1 MGLFFWVGSPTKRW
15 MDPDF
20 FANVGVMSFRRD
32 NQLEQNYVLSMI
44 FWTLRIFRVFGST
57 FLVGWELIT
66 SRYVN
71 WRWQWAVKKQGDP
84 DPYIF
89 TLRIV
94 YDASPS
100 IWLERG
106 SPQDIQTPLEKVFQ
120 EVFGC
125 ARIVKASKDCNK
137 HSQAFHVGVS
147 TVCKNLRI
155 IPGFWLI
162 FCWSSSIPSKGYQSL
177 CWTQNCPKRDSRKKN
192 MFVFAKKKSWER
204 KTVHPIQPLVT

>member
-1 MGLFFWVGSPTKRW
+1 
-15 MDPDF
+15 
-20 FANVGVMSFRRD
+20 
-32 NQLEQNYVLSMI
+32 MI
-44 FWTLRIFRVFGST
+44 FWTLRIFVFLVAS

-84 DPYIF
+84 YIF
-89 TLRIV
+89 SLRIP
-94 YDASPS
+94 YMMLHLPFGWKGDHPKTSKHLLRRYLDPPPKMPK
-100 IWLERG
+100 I
-106 SPQDIQTPLEKVFQ
+106 PFQ

-155 IPGFWLI
+155 ALDSGWFFVGLHPSHPKATKVCVGHKI
-162 FCWSSSIPSKGYQSL
+162 F
-177 CWTQNCPKRDSRKKN
+177 QNATAKKKKQ
-192 MFVFAKKKSWER
+192 FVFAKETWE
-204 KTVHPIQPLVT
+204 